1 MSACS
6 TSQPTVLLDSRLVCI
21 SRVWVGFVSGFT
33 AVARV
38 LLEWTT
44 RGRLYV
50 CVQTGCVYLAEQAGL
65 VRAGR
70 LYRTN
75 HFSQPH

>member
-38 LLEWTT
+38 LLDGHG
-44 RGRLYV
+44 GREGQDWADV
-50 CVQTGCVYLAEQAGL
+50 
-65 VRAGR
+65 
-70 LYRTN
+70 
-75 HFSQPH
+75 